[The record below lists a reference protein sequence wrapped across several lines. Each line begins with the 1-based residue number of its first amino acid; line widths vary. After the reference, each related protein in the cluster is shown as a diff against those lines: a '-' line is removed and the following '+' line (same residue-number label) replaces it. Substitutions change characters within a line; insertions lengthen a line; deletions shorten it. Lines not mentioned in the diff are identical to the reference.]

1 MHKTVEE
8 INSTKRRFTIEIP
21 AEVIEERIIETLKDL
36 KSSVKIPGF
45 RPGKAPLS
53 LVDRKYGK
61 EVESDVVQK
70 IIPEY
75 YAKVLNEE
83 ELVPVTPP
91 IFEYYDFKRHS
102 PLKMTFTVE
111 FRPKVENLKYEGFIV
126 KDEKIEVTEDD
137 VKEAIE
143 VLRFRNATLQEM
155 DKDIQDNDIVL
166 VEYEVVEENEKVEN
180 QFIKIGSDVIPMEIS
195 NSLKG
200 KKKGESFEI
209 KVTFPDDYINK
220 NFAGGTFTLKGA
232 IKEVYIL
239 KIPELNEEFAKKLGY
254 ESVEDMENKAKEA
267 VKFAKEFLL
276 QEKQKEE
283 IIKQLLEKNEIDVP
297 DSVFQSELAD
307 LVAKKRQENPTVDIE
322 KLKNELKEKA
332 IIKSKAKLL
341 LEIIADKE
349 SLKVTDE
356 EIKDKIIQFSNN
368 IGIEPNEFVKLYLPD
383 KNALHRFIQSMR
395 RDKALDYLL
404 KKAEKRTEESEEEVK

>member
-111 FRPKVENLKYEGFIV
+111 FGPKVENLKYEGFIV

-200 KKKGESFEI
+200 KKKG
-209 KVTFPDDYINK
+209 
-220 NFAGGTFTLKGA
+220 G
-232 IKEVYIL
+232 
-239 KIPELNEEFAKKLGY
+239 
-254 ESVEDMENKAKEA
+254 
-267 VKFAKEFLL
+267 
-276 QEKQKEE
+276 
-283 IIKQLLEKNEIDVP
+283 
-297 DSVFQSELAD
+297 VF
-307 LVAKKRQENPTVDIE
+307 
-322 KLKNELKEKA
+322 
-332 IIKSKAKLL
+332 
-341 LEIIADKE
+341 
-349 SLKVTDE
+349 
-356 EIKDKIIQFSNN
+356 
-368 IGIEPNEFVKLYLPD
+368 
-383 KNALHRFIQSMR
+383 
-395 RDKALDYLL
+395 
-404 KKAEKRTEESEEEVK
+404 